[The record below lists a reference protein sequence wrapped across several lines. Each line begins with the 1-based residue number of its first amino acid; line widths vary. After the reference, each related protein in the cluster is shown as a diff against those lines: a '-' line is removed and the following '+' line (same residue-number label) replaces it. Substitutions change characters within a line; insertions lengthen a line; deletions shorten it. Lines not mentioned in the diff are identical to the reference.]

1 MLATSIRLHDVKD
14 AEAFVAANVQ
24 RSGVIVRDTH
34 EREDLIAEG
43 LVILCELADRY
54 EPHRAGYEKAGSF
67 AGYAAKFLPG
77 RMRDAYY
84 ALHPEHVARRD
95 QDGRRVYEFGERPMS
110 LQHDDMPQL
119 PATAAVI
126 AMPSIVGTC
135 WDPGPTVAEAIR
147 RVPGK
152 YGGFMTRRVVEHIDE
167 GYSPDEIARRL
178 RLDRGDVAAITGAVG
193 SSLWELQTGEAA

>member
-135 WDPGPTVAEAIR
+135 WDPGPTVAAAIA
-147 RVPGK
+147 RVPPEFPK
-152 YGGFMTRRVVEHIDE
+152 ARSVVELIDE

-178 RLDRGDVAAITGAVG
+178 RMNRGAVAAVTGAVG
-193 SSLWELQTGEAA
+193 SSIWELQRRDAA